1 MYYSPTTDAK
11 QNPARSSGVLVC
23 HEPDQSGTSFCRSPV
38 LGIVD
43 VGHLRSRRGPD
54 YSAAELTAQGPFR
67 HEGNVGEGWTPSE
80 RQDVGT
86 GSRTLTWASLVVL
99 EMGEGGE
106 GWTAGRS
113 RTFVRS

>member
-1 MYYSPTTDAK
+1 MYYSPMTDAK

-54 YSAAELTAQGPFR
+54 YSAAELTAQGLSDTKAMW
-67 HEGNVGEGWTPSE
+67 EK
-80 RQDVGT
+80 
-86 GSRTLTWASLVVL
+86 
-99 EMGEGGE
+99 
-106 GWTAGRS
+106 AGRLPNAKMLAQ
-113 RTFVRS
+113 VRAR